1 MGYWNKASTERVL
14 WEYRLAA
21 PRTPKDRRLTARTR
35 LLSAALVVALA
46 AFGGAVYAERAAA
59 SSDSAQRIV
68 LGSGPQI
75 IGLDVAT
82 LLGRGD
88 PQRQMLELA
97 YERVEH
103 AYYKPVADQLM
114 IVGEQKAL
122 TAYLKAKKVV
132 APQVPKSMATGDRTR
147 DLAILERTLT
157 SVQNRY
163 ADLAPK
169 TTYTQVALVGML
181 GGLGDPYTTYLSPQ
195 EIRSLDE
202 QLRGGNFGGIGVYI
216 VKDPKTGSIVVD
228 PIEGNPAIKSGVH
241 PGDVIVAVDGSST
254 MSKSLDA
261 VEREIRGPLGSVVA
275 LTLKRHGAAATTV
288 VRVTRAEIHVPSVR
302 AKIENNIEYVR
313 LQDFGTTSAEEV
325 RSAFLDGKQ
334 HNVRGYILDL
344 RFNGGGLLDAAVDIS
359 SLFIAQG
366 TIVSTI
372 DRAGDRDVR
381 SASGRVID
389 TKPLVLL
396 VNRYTASASEITAGA
411 VQDYGVGTLVG
422 EKTFG
427 KGVVQSLYTL
437 PDKGALK
444 ITTARYVTPKGRDI
458 HHKGIV
464 PDVTV
469 TQRVDMPII
478 DTPADKQLIE
488 AKKIVESKS
497 TD

>member
-1 MGYWNKASTERVL
+1 MGIPTRRPANI
-14 WEYRLAA
+14 
-21 PRTPKDRRLTARTR
+21 PKDRRLTARTR
-35 LLSAALVVALA
+35 LLSAALVVAVA

-59 SSDSAQRIV
+59 SPDSTQRIV

-75 IGLDVAT
+75 VGLDVAA

-122 TAYLKAKKVV
+122 TAYLKAKKV
-132 APQVPKSMATGDRTR
+132 ADPQVPKSMATGDRTR

-157 SVQNRY
+157 SVQARY

-195 EIRSLDE
+195 EIKSLDE

-216 VKDPKTGSIVVD
+216 VKDQKTGSIVVD
-228 PIEGNPAIKSGVH
+228 PIEGNPAIKAGIH
-241 PGDVIVAVDGSST
+241 PGDVIVAVDGNST
-254 MSKSLDA
+254 MTKSLDA

-275 LTLKRHGAAATTV
+275 LTLKRHGAPATTV

-302 AKIENNIEYVR
+302 AKIENGIEYVR
-313 LQDFGTTSAEEV
+313 LQDFGTTSADEV
-325 RSAFLDGKQ
+325 RAAFVDGKQ
-334 HNVRGYILDL
+334 HNVHGYILDL

-381 SASGRVID
+381 SASGRTID

-469 TQRVDMPII
+469 TQRVDLPII

-488 AKKIVESKS
+488 AKKIIESKS

>member
-1 MGYWNKASTERVL
+1 
-14 WEYRLAA
+14 
-21 PRTPKDRRLTARTR
+21 LTARTR
-35 LLSAALVVALA
+35 LLSAVLVVAIA
-46 AFGGAVYAERAAA
+46 AVGGAAYAGRAAA
-59 SSDSAQRIV
+59 AGDAAPRIV

-75 IGLDVAT
+75 VGLDVAA
-82 LLGRGD
+82 LLGHGD
-88 PQRQMLELA
+88 QERQMLELA
-97 YERVEH
+97 YEQVEH

-122 TAYLKAKKVV
+122 TAYLKLKKVSD
-132 APQVPKSMATGDRTR
+132 PQVPKNMATGDRTR
-147 DLAILERTLT
+147 DLAILQRTLS

-169 TTYTQVALVGML
+169 ATYTQVALVGML

-195 EIRSLDE
+195 EIQGLDE

-216 VKDPKTGSIVVD
+216 VKDQKTGSIVVD
-228 PIEGNPAIKSGVH
+228 PIEGNPAIIAGVR
-241 PGDVIVAVDGSST
+241 PGDVIVAVDGKST
-254 MSKSLDA
+254 MSSSLDV
-261 VEREIRGPLGSVVA
+261 VEREIRGPLGTIVS
-275 LTLKRHGAAATTV
+275 LTLKRRSSGTTTTV
-288 VRVTRAEIHVPSVR
+288 HVTRAQIHVPSVR
-302 AKIENNIEYVR
+302 AKVENGIEYVR
-313 LQDFGTTSAEEV
+313 LQDFGTTSADEV
-325 RSAFLDGKQ
+325 RAAFLDGKK
-334 HNVRGYILDL
+334 HNVHGYILDL
-344 RFNGGGLLDAAVDIS
+344 RNNGGGLLDAAVDIS

-372 DRAGDRDVR
+372 DRAGHRDVK
-381 SASGRVID
+381 SASGGVID

-396 VNRYTASASEITAGA
+396 VNRFTASASEITAGA

-464 PDVTV
+464 PDVVV
-469 TQRVDMPII
+469 TQRVDLPII
-478 DTPADKQLIE
+478 DTAADQQLST
-488 AKKIVESKS
+488 AKKIIESKS